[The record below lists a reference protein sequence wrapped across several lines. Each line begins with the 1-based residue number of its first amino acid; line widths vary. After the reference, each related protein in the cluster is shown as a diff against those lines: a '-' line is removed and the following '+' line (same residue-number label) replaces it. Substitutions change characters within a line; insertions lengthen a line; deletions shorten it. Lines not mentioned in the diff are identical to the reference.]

1 MNFMYLMDQIDDKYI
16 VEAKMIPKAESV
28 EKIRITRFLS
38 GAVSVAAAVII
49 FGAIILWSLV
59 GKDFLYKKQGDDTST
74 PPDVTTEPVP
84 MEPVPPDTTPKYSE
98 GLAFEVYD
106 DYCIMV
112 GIGSCT
118 DVNVIIPPT
127 YKGKE
132 VHYVGPFEGFENV
145 KTLVIPDTIKGYGR
159 GSLKTCI
166 SLEEITM
173 PFLDPPTHI
182 FTSLFTSYFGD
193 PADLPNLKKVTLTR
207 ETKIGAEAFVEMYS
221 LESIILPD
229 TLTTIE
235 YGAFSEC
242 TSLKTL
248 TIPEGFTSIGFA
260 ITENCTSLET
270 IYLPSSLEEIHLT
283 MLGRCSSS
291 VKVYYAGTM
300 KQWHLLNMGRWGPPE
315 IPVICSDGVWKYSG

>member
-1 MNFMYLMDQIDDKYI
+1 MKNMNFMYLMDQIDDKYI

-28 EKIRITRFLS
+28 EKSRITGFLS

-59 GKDFLYKKQGDDTST
+59 GKDFLSQKQGDDTST
-74 PPDVTTEPVP
+74 PPDVTTES
-84 MEPVPPDTTPKYSE
+84 VPPDTTPTPEYSE

-106 DYCIMV
+106 DHCTLR

-132 VHYVGPFEGFENV
+132 VQYINGLEGFENV
-145 KTLVIPDTIKGYGR
+145 KTLVIPDTVKGYGH

-173 PFLDPPTHI
+173 PFLDRPNHS

-207 ETKIGAEAFVEMYS
+207 ETKIGREAFVEMYS

-235 YGAFSEC
+235 YKAFSEC

-248 TIPEGFTSIGFA
+248 TIPEGVTSIDYGIVGF
-260 ITENCTSLET
+260 CTSLET
-270 IYLPSSLEEIHLT
+270 IYLPSSLEKIHLG
-283 MLGRCSSS
+283 MLDGCPDN

-300 KQWHLLNMGRWGPPE
+300 KQWHLLTMGRWGA
-315 IPVICSDGVWKYSG
+315 PVICSDGVWKYSG

>member
-1 MNFMYLMDQIDDKYI
+1 MKNMNCMYLMDQIDDKYI

-28 EKIRITRFLS
+28 EKIRITGFLS

-59 GKDFLYKKQGDDTST
+59 GKDFLSKKQSDDTTT
-74 PPDVTTEPVP
+74 PPDVTTESVT
-84 MEPVPPDTTPKYSE
+84 PDTTPTPEYSE

-145 KTLVIPDTIKGYGR
+145 KTLVIPDTVKGYGI

-166 SLEEITM
+166 SLEEITL
-173 PFLDPPTHI
+173 PFLDPPAHI

-207 ETKIGAEAFVEMYS
+207 ETKIGRDAFVEMSS

-235 YGAFSEC
+235 YGAFSC
-242 TSLKTL
+242 CSSLKTL
-248 TIPEGFTSIGFA
+248 TIPEGVTTIDFGITIG
-260 ITENCTSLET
+260 CTSLET
-270 IYLPSSLEEIHLT
+270 VYLPSSLEKINLS
-283 MLGRCSSS
+283 MLAGCPGNA
-291 VKVYYAGTM
+291 KVYYAGTM
-300 KQWHLLNMGRWGPPE
+300 KQWHLLNMGRWGTPE

>member
-1 MNFMYLMDQIDDKYI
+1 MDQIDDKYI
-16 VEAKMIPKAESV
+16 VEAKMIPKAESI
-28 EKIRITRFLS
+28 EKSRITGFLS

-59 GKDFLYKKQGDDTST
+59 GKDLLSKKQGDDTST
-74 PPDVTTEPVP
+74 PPDVTTES
-84 MEPVPPDTTPKYSE
+84 VPPDTTPTPKYSE

-132 VHYVGPFEGFENV
+132 VRYVRDYEGFENV
-145 KTLVIPDTIKGYGR
+145 KTLVIPDTVKGYGQ

-166 SLEEITM
+166 SLEEITL
-173 PFLDPPTHI
+173 PILCPPNHRFIGLFKTSTSDP
-182 FTSLFTSYFGD
+182 GD
-193 PADLPNLKKVTLTR
+193 MPNLKKVTLTR
-207 ETKIGAEAFVEMYS
+207 QTKIGTEAFVEMYS

-229 TLTTIE
+229 TVTSIE
-235 YGAFSEC
+235 YGAFSGC
-242 TSLKTL
+242 SSLKTL
-248 TIPEGFTSIGFA
+248 TIPEGVTSIDFG
-260 ITENCTSLET
+260 ITIGCTSMET
-270 IYLPSSLEEIHLT
+270 VYLPSSLEKINLS
-283 MLGRCSSS
+283 MLAGCPSN

-300 KQWHLLNMGRWGPPE
+300 KQWHLLNMGRWGTPE
-315 IPVICSDGVWKYSG
+315 ITVICSDGVWKYSG